1 MIVTRDEWN
10 AAHLAQKGV
19 GLRVAKELQ
28 KISKIK
34 RYPNNPYPCLDKW
47 SDRKANDLTK
57 AIIGFLRLI
66 GYQAE
71 RVSSSGRVISNQKTV
86 TNVVGQMR
94 VVGSVQYIP
103 PTSTNGTA
111 DVSATI
117 EGMSVKIEVKIGRDK
132 QSGDQKLYQK
142 AVEDAGGIYW
152 IAKDFQSFYDWVI
165 KLIAHLKTQR
175 DAIRFSS

>member
-1 MIVTRDEWN
+1 
-10 AAHLAQKGV
+10 
-19 GLRVAKELQ
+19 
-28 KISKIK
+28 
-34 RYPNNPYPCLDKW
+34 LDKW

-57 AIIGFLRLI
+57 AIIKFLRII

-71 RVSSSGRVISNQKTV
+71 RISSSGRVINNQKTV

-94 VVGSVQYIP
+94 IVGSVQYIP
-103 PTSTNGTA
+103 PTSTNGTS

-117 EGMSVKIEVKIGRDK
+117 EGMSIKIEVKIGRDK
-132 QSGDQKLYQK
+132 QSEDQKLYQK

-165 KLIAHLKTQR
+165 KLIAHLKEQR
-175 DAIRFSS
+175 KGMKYG

>member
-10 AAHLAQKGV
+10 AAHIAHKGV

-28 KISKIK
+28 KIAKIK

-71 RVSSSGRVISNQKTV
+71 RISSSGRVIGKQKTV

-94 VVGSVQYIP
+94 VIGSVKYIP

-111 DVSATI
+111 DISATI
-117 EGMSVKIEVKIGRDK
+117 EGISVKIEVKIGRDK
-132 QSGDQKLYQK
+132 QSEDQKLYQK

-152 IAKDFQSFYDWVI
+152 IAKDFQSFYNWVI
-165 KLIAHLKTQR
+165 ELIAQLKKHR
-175 DAIRFSS
+175 DAVRFSS